1 MEIVSA
7 SGTRTELLAGPRDL
21 GVPGPLGQTLVR
33 LGPEGARVVESPCP
47 LKLCVAAG
55 LASRPGQVVACLPN
69 RVALRVLG
77 AGEGTG
83 DGGVDAVGR

>member
-1 MEIVSA
+1 
-7 SGTRTELLAGPRDL
+7 
-21 GVPGPLGQTLVR
+21 VR
-33 LGPEGARVVESPCP
+33 LGPEGARVLESPCP

-77 AGEGTG
+77 AEA
-83 DGGVDAVGR
+83 DSRERGVDAVGR